1 MKVRNAGRRADEK
14 VELMMT
20 PMIDIVFQ
28 LLIFFIMTFKI
39 ISPEGD
45 FNVKMPIAAPS
56 EGVPDDAQLP
66 PLKVRL
72 VCGEGG
78 RLRAIR
84 LGDRTLSKKEGFKEL
99 HLQIREIVGDQGG
112 PGSVA
117 ETTEVELDCD
127 YDLRFE
133 YVIDAISAVSGY
145 VADDGRS
152 IVKLIEK
159 IKFAPPRGG
168 PPPAS
173 S

>member
-1 MKVRNAGRRADEK
+1 MKVRNVGRHADEK

-45 FNVKMPIAAPS
+45 FNIRMPIAAQ
-56 EGVPDDAQLP
+56 EGTPDMAQLP

-78 RLRAIR
+78 RLTAIR
-84 LGDRTLSKKEGFKEL
+84 LGDRPIKDFRDL
-99 HLQIREIVGDQGG
+99 HMQIRQIVGDQRG

-133 YVIDAISAVSGY
+133 SVIDAISAVSGY
-145 VADDGRS
+145 IADDGRS

-159 IKFAPPRGG
+159 IKFAPARGG
-168 PPPAS
+168 PPAS
-173 S
+173 T

>member
-1 MKVRNAGRRADEK
+1 MKVRNVGRRAGDK
-14 VELMMT
+14 IELMMT

-56 EGVPDDAQLP
+56 EGTPDETQLP

-72 VCGEGG
+72 AAGEGG

-84 LGDRTLSKKEGFKEL
+84 LGDRTLDRREGFLQL
-99 HLQIREIVGDQGG
+99 HKQIRQIVGDQGG

-133 YVIDAISAVSGY
+133 YVIDAISALSGY
-145 VADDGRS
+145 VVDEGDRTS
-152 IVKLIEK
+152 VVRLIEK
-159 IKFAPPRGG
+159 IKFAPPR
-168 PPPAS
+168 PPE
-173 S
+173 